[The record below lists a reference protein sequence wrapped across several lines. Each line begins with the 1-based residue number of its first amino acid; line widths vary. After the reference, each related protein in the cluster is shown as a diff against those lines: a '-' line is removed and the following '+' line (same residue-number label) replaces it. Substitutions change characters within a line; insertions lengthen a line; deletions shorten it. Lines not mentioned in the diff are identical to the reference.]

1 MINII
6 TLDITNMDM
15 QYNISSR
22 VDMDLYDIIID
33 NIKKSRTDFLVKIVQ
48 NQVDQVVK
56 NCYIK

>member
-22 VDMDLYDIIID
+22 IDMDLYDIIID
-33 NIKKSRTDFLVKIVQ
+33 NIKKSRTDFLVKILQ
-48 NQVDQVVK
+48 NQVEQVVK